1 MEFDPMKPVREF
13 SLIRSKESY
22 QYASQKFKSIVQEIQ
37 EFESTLDDDHEVG
50 MQLASFGSAM
60 TMIVTDI
67 GYQDP
72 DLMYFWG
79 MVNGRPAELIQHM
92 SQLNFLIIAVEKE
105 EPEKPA
111 HRIGFVLAEKEPA
124 ENAEMASGDT
134 KEKTET
140 GEKKGDSK
148 EA

>member
-1 MEFDPMKPVREF
+1 MEFNPLKTVRELP
-13 SLIRSKESY
+13 LIRSRESY
-22 QYASQKFKSIVQEIQ
+22 QYASQKFESIVNEIR
-37 EFESTLDDDHEVG
+37 EFESGLDDDHEVG
-50 MQLASFGSAM
+50 LQLASFGSSM

-105 EPEKPA
+105 EPEQPPR
-111 HRIGFVLAEKEPA
+111 RIGFVLSDEKQGTAGKIPEKEP
-124 ENAEMASGDT
+124 
-134 KEKTET
+134 EKDP
-140 GEKKGDSK
+140 EK
-148 EA
+148 